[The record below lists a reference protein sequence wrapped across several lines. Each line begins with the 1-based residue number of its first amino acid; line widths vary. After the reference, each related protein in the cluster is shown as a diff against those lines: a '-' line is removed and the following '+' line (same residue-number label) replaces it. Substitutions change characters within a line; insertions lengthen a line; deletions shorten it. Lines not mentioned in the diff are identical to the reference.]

1 MRGFFIS
8 ERIGNLVENLNN
20 QGTAISKIEVDL
32 AIDAC
37 WIAPVTQANRLLENF
52 SVIVKQGVIVDVLPT
67 LHVKDKYSAVT
78 NIKLDEHILI
88 PGLINL
94 HSHAA
99 MNLMRGIADDIA
111 LMNWLN
117 DHIWP
122 LEAQA
127 LSGRFVSDGALLACA
142 EMLKGGIT
150 CFNDMY
156 FFPEATAQA
165 ATKAGMRAQIG
176 LGVIDFPSPY
186 ASDADDYLL
195 KGLNARDQWRGNSLI
210 SSCIAPHAPYTIS
223 NQTFE
228 KVITYAEQLGLGI
241 HTHLHETQDE
251 IVQSIKQFN
260 MRPIK
265 RLAELGVLGPSLV
278 AAHCVH
284 MNDEDM
290 QLMQEYGC
298 HIAHCPTSNLKL
310 ASGIAPVAD
319 MLSRNINIGLGT
331 DGVASN
337 NRLDMFAE
345 MRMAALLSKG
355 SSGDA
360 TAVPAE
366 QALEMATINGA
377 RALGL
382 ESQIGSIEIGKF
394 ADLTAVKLSDIET
407 MPCYDPISH
416 LVYAAGREHVT
427 HVWVQGELKY
437 QKTDAY
443 DGVFANIEPAELKEI
458 INLWQPKLNQFK

>member
-1 MRGFFIS
+1 M
-8 ERIGNLVENLNN
+8 ENQNN
-20 QGTAISKIEVDL
+20 QVTHQLKIDVNL
-32 AIDAC
+32 AIEAR
-37 WIAPVTQANRLLENF
+37 WVAPVTQNTRLLENT
-52 SVIVKQGVIVDVLPT
+52 SVILKEGVIVDILPT
-67 LHVKDKYSAVT
+67 IEASVKYNPSAT
-78 NIKLDEHILI
+78 IRLDEHILI
-88 PGLINL
+88 PGLVNL

-99 MNLMRGIADDIA
+99 MNLMRGIADDLA
-111 LMNWLN
+111 LMTWLN
-117 DHIWP
+117 EHIWP
-122 LEAQA
+122 LEAQT
-127 LSGRFVSDGALLACA
+127 LSERFVYDGALLGCA

-156 FFPEATAQA
+156 FFPESTAQA

-176 LGVIDFPSPY
+176 LTVIDFPSPY

-228 KVITYAEQLGLGI
+228 KVMTYAEQLGLGV
-241 HTHLHETQDE
+241 HTHLHETQEE
-251 IVQSIKQFN
+251 IVQSVKQFGV
-260 MRPIK
+260 RPIK
-265 RLAELGVLGPSLV
+265 RLADLGVLGPNLV

-290 QLMQEYGC
+290 QLMQDYGC

-310 ASGIAPVAD
+310 GSGIAPVAN

-331 DGVASN
+331 DGAASN

-345 MRMAALLSKG
+345 MRLAALLSKG
-355 SSGDA
+355 SGGDA

-382 ESQIGSIEIGKF
+382 DSQIGSIEIGKLG
-394 ADLTAVKLSDIET
+394 DLTAVKLADIET
-407 MPCYDPISH
+407 MPCYDPMSH

>member
-1 MRGFFIS
+1 
-8 ERIGNLVENLNN
+8 VENQNN
-20 QGTAISKIEVDL
+20 QVTQQPKIDVSL
-32 AIDAC
+32 AIEAR
-37 WIAPVTQANRLLENF
+37 WVAPVTQNTRLLENT
-52 SVIVKQGVIVDVLPT
+52 SVILKQGVIVDILPT
-67 LHVKDKYSAVT
+67 VEASSKYNPHT
-78 NIKLDEHILI
+78 TIKLDEHILI
-88 PGLINL
+88 PGLINK

-99 MNLMRGIADDIA
+99 MNLMRGIADDLA
-111 LMNWLN
+111 LMTWLN
-117 DHIWP
+117 EHIWP
-122 LEAQA
+122 LEAQT
-127 LSGRFVSDGALLACA
+127 LSERFVYDGALLGCA

-176 LGVIDFPSPY
+176 LTVIDFPSPY

-228 KVITYAEQLGLGI
+228 KVMTYAEQLGLGV

-251 IVQSIKQFN
+251 IVQSNQQFGV
-260 MRPIK
+260 RPIK
-265 RLAELGVLGPSLV
+265 RLADLGVLGPSLV

-290 QLMQEYGC
+290 QLMQDYSC

-310 ASGIAPVAD
+310 ASGIAPVAN

-331 DGVASN
+331 DGAASN
-337 NRLDMFAE
+337 NRIDMFAE
-345 MRMAALLSKG
+345 MRLAALLSKG

-382 ESQIGSIEIGKF
+382 DSQIGSIEIGKLG
-394 ADLTAVKLSDIET
+394 DLTAVKLTDIET

-437 QKTDAY
+437 QRTDAY

>member
-1 MRGFFIS
+1 M
-8 ERIGNLVENLNN
+8 ENHNNLVTQQPKLD
-20 QGTAISKIEVDL
+20 VDL
-32 AIDAC
+32 AIEAR
-37 WIAPVTQANRLLENF
+37 WVAPVTQVSRLLENT
-52 SVIVKQGVIVDVLPT
+52 SVILSEGGIVDILPKFEASSRYNPSET
-67 LHVKDKYSAVT
+67 
-78 NIKLDEHILI
+78 IKLDEHILI
-88 PGLINL
+88 PGLINS

-99 MNLMRGIADDIA
+99 MNLMRGIADDLA
-111 LMNWLN
+111 LMTWLN
-117 DHIWP
+117 EHIWP

-127 LSGRFVSDGALLACA
+127 LSERFVYDGALLACA

-165 ATKAGMRAQIG
+165 AVKAGMRAQIG
-176 LGVIDFPSPY
+176 LVVIDFPSPY

-223 NQTFE
+223 NETFE
-228 KVITYAEQLGLGI
+228 KVMTYAEQLGLGV

-251 IVQSIKQFN
+251 IVQGMKQFGV
-260 MRPIK
+260 RPIK
-265 RLAELGVLGPSLV
+265 RLADLGVLGPNLV

-284 MNDEDM
+284 MSDEDM
-290 QLMQEYGC
+290 QLMQEYGS
-298 HIAHCPTSNLKL
+298 HVAHCPISNLKL
-310 ASGIAPVAD
+310 ASGVAPVSK

-331 DGVASN
+331 DGAASN

-345 MRMAALLSKG
+345 MRTAALLSKG
-355 SSGDA
+355 TSGDA

-366 QALEMATINGA
+366 KALEMATINGA

-382 ESQIGSIEIGKF
+382 DGQIGSIEIGKLG
-394 ADLTAVKLSDIET
+394 DLTAVKLADIET

-416 LVYAAGREHVT
+416 LVYVAGREHVT

-458 INLWQPKLNQFK
+458 IKLWQPKLNQFK

>member
-1 MRGFFIS
+1 M
-8 ERIGNLVENLNN
+8 ENQNN
-20 QGTAISKIEVDL
+20 QVTQQPKLDVDL
-32 AIDAC
+32 AIEAR
-37 WIAPVTQANRLLENF
+37 WVAPVTQMSRLLENT
-52 SVIVKQGVIVDVLPT
+52 SVILREGVIVDILPNFEAST
-67 LHVKDKYSAVT
+67 KYNPSVT
-78 NIKLDEHILI
+78 VKLDEHILI

-99 MNLMRGIADDIA
+99 MNLMRGIADDLA
-111 LMNWLN
+111 LMSWLN
-117 DHIWP
+117 EHIWP

-127 LSGRFVSDGALLACA
+127 LSERFVYDGALLACA

-165 ATKAGMRAQIG
+165 TIKAGMRAQIG

-228 KVITYAEQLGLGI
+228 KVMTYAEQLGLGV

-251 IVQSIKQFN
+251 IAQGIKQFGV
-260 MRPIK
+260 RPIK
-265 RLAELGVLGPSLV
+265 RLADLGVLGPNLV

-284 MNDEDM
+284 MSDDDM
-290 QLMQEYGC
+290 QLMQGYGC
-298 HIAHCPTSNLKL
+298 HIAHCPSSNLKL
-310 ASGIAPVAD
+310 ASGVAPVSK
-319 MLSRNINIGLGT
+319 MLSHNINIGLGT
-331 DGVASN
+331 DGAASN
-337 NRLDMFAE
+337 NRLDMFTE
-345 MRMAALLSKG
+345 MRTAALLSKG
-355 SSGDA
+355 TSGDA

-377 RALGL
+377 KALGL
-382 ESQIGSIEIGKF
+382 DSQIGSIEIGKLG
-394 ADLTAVKLSDIET
+394 DLTAVKLADIES

-416 LVYAAGREHVT
+416 LVYVAGREHVT

-443 DGVFANIEPAELKEI
+443 DGVFANIESAELKEI

>member
-1 MRGFFIS
+1 M
-8 ERIGNLVENLNN
+8 ENQNN
-20 QGTAISKIEVDL
+20 QVTQQPKLDVDL
-32 AIDAC
+32 AIEAR
-37 WIAPVTQANRLLENF
+37 WVAPVTQMSRLLENT
-52 SVIVKQGVIVDVLPT
+52 SVILREGIIVDILPR
-67 LHVKDKYSAVT
+67 LEAGSRYNPSVT
-78 NIKLDEHILI
+78 IKLDEHILI
-88 PGLINL
+88 PGLINS

-99 MNLMRGIADDIA
+99 MNLMRGIADDLA
-111 LMNWLN
+111 LMSWLN
-117 DHIWP
+117 EHIWP

-127 LSGRFVSDGALLACA
+127 LSERFVYDGTLLACA

-165 ATKAGMRAQIG
+165 TIKAGMRAQIG

-228 KVITYAEQLGLGI
+228 KVMTYAEQLGLGV

-251 IVQSIKQFN
+251 IVQGIKQFGV
-260 MRPIK
+260 RPIK
-265 RLAELGVLGPSLV
+265 RLADLGVLGPNLV

-284 MNDEDM
+284 MSDDDM
-290 QLMQEYGC
+290 QLMQDYGC
-298 HIAHCPTSNLKL
+298 HIAHCPSSNLKL
-310 ASGIAPVAD
+310 ASGVAPVSK

-331 DGVASN
+331 DGAASN
-337 NRLDMFAE
+337 NRLDMFTE
-345 MRMAALLSKG
+345 MRTAALLSKG
-355 SSGDA
+355 TSGDA
-360 TAVPAE
+360 AALPAE

-382 ESQIGSIEIGKF
+382 DSQIGSIDIGKLG
-394 ADLTAVKLSDIET
+394 DLTAVKLADIES

-416 LVYAAGREHVT
+416 LVYVAGREHVT

>member
-1 MRGFFIS
+1 M
-8 ERIGNLVENLNN
+8 ENQNN
-20 QGTAISKIEVDL
+20 QVTQQPKVDVDL
-32 AIDAC
+32 AIEAR
-37 WIAPVTQANRLLENF
+37 WIAPVAQTARLIENS
-52 SVIVKQGVIVDVLPT
+52 SVILRQGVIIDILP
-67 LHVKDKYSAVT
+67 VFEANDKYNPSATV
-78 NIKLDEHILI
+78 KLDEHILI

-99 MNLMRGIADDIA
+99 MNLMRGIADDLA
-111 LMNWLN
+111 LMTWLN
-117 DHIWP
+117 EHIWP

-127 LSGRFVSDGALLACA
+127 LSERFVYDGALLACA
-142 EMLKGGIT
+142 EMLKGGVT

-165 ATKAGMRAQIG
+165 AMKAGMRVQIG

-228 KVITYAEQLGLGI
+228 KVMTYAEQLGLGV

-251 IVQSIKQFN
+251 IAQSIKQFGV
-260 MRPIK
+260 RPIN
-265 RLAELGVLGPSLV
+265 RLADLGVLGPNLM

-284 MNDEDM
+284 MSDEDM

-310 ASGIAPVAD
+310 ASGIAPVSE

-331 DGVASN
+331 DGAASN

-345 MRMAALLSKG
+345 MRTAALLSKG
-355 SSGDA
+355 TSGDA

-382 ESQIGSIEIGKF
+382 DGQIGSIEIGKLG
-394 ADLTAVKLSDIET
+394 DLTAVRLADIET

-416 LVYAAGREHVT
+416 LVYVAGREHVT

-443 DGVFANIEPAELKEI
+443 DGVFANIEPVELKEI

>member
-1 MRGFFIS
+1 
-8 ERIGNLVENLNN
+8 VENQIN
-20 QGTAISKIEVDL
+20 QVAHQPKIDVDFAIEARWV
-32 AIDAC
+32 
-37 WIAPVTQANRLLENF
+37 APVTQNTRLLENA
-52 SVIVKQGVIVDVLPT
+52 SVLLKQGIIIDILPT
-67 LHVKDKYSAVT
+67 VEANSKYNPSLTVR
-78 NIKLDEHILI
+78 LDEHVLI

-99 MNLMRGIADDIA
+99 MSLMRGIADDLP
-111 LMNWLN
+111 LMTWLN
-117 DHIWP
+117 EHIWP
-122 LEAQA
+122 LEAQT
-127 LSGRFVSDGALLACA
+127 LSQRFVYDGALLACA

-176 LGVIDFPSPY
+176 LVVIDFPSPY

-195 KGLNARDQWRGNSLI
+195 KGLNARDQWRGNALI

-223 NQTFE
+223 NQTFQ
-228 KVITYAEQLGLGI
+228 KVMTYAEQLGLGV

-251 IVQSIKQFN
+251 IVQGIKQFGI
-260 MRPIK
+260 RPIK
-265 RLAELGVLGPSLV
+265 RLADLGVLGPSLA

-284 MNDEDM
+284 MNDEDV
-290 QLMQEYGC
+290 QLMQYYGC
-298 HIAHCPTSNLKL
+298 HVAHCPTSNLKL
-310 ASGIAPVAD
+310 ATGIAPVTS
-319 MLSRNINIGLGT
+319 MLSRHINIGLGT
-331 DGVASN
+331 DGAASN

-345 MRMAALLSKG
+345 MRLAALLSKG

-360 TAVPAE
+360 TTVPAE

-377 RALGL
+377 KALGL
-382 ESQIGSIEIGKF
+382 DHQIGSIEIGKLG
-394 ADLTAVKLSDIET
+394 DLTAVKLADIET

-437 QKTDAY
+437 QKSDAY